1 MDLNTISLLIFGLT
15 VLIIGGN
22 LLLKAAVSI
31 SLRFGIP
38 KLLIGMTVVSLATS
52 APELIVSIKSALK
65 GSPDL
70 AISNVLGSNIANLG
84 LVLGITILFSPI
96 SISKSVYRK
105 EWPIMMFSAIY
116 FLIVIVDGTISK
128 IEGGILVCFLVM
140 TISALIKLRDK
151 SEVEL
156 ENSNEDSLFKSL
168 FILFFGGLF
177 LYYGSEWFIDG
188 AIMLANSFG
197 ISERIIGITV
207 VSVGTSIPE
216 LVTSLVAVFNKEK
229 SISLG
234 NLLGSNIFNVFAVLG
249 ITSLVTPLTVLD
261 QSIIN
266 YDIYVMLFFAAIIL
280 PLIFFPK
287 KLVLGRKEGI
297 IILLFYTVIRIS
309 IIDKLTYIQKKNP
322 LIRGFFYI
330 LYKNIKP

>member
-1 MDLNTISLLIFGLT
+1 MDFNTISLLFFGLI

-22 LLLKAAVSI
+22 LLLKSAVSI
-31 SLRFGIP
+31 SLKFGIP

-84 LVLGITILFSPI
+84 LVLAVTVLFSPI
-96 SISKSVYRK
+96 NISKSVYKK
-105 EWPIMMFSAIY
+105 EWPIMMFSALY
-116 FLIVIVDGTISK
+116 FLIVILDGVITK
-128 IEGGILVCFLVM
+128 IEGIILVCFLIM
-140 TISALIKLRDK
+140 TISALIKFRDK
-151 SEVEL
+151 SEIEL
-156 ENSNEDSLFKSL
+156 EIENENSIVKSL
-168 FILFFGGLF
+168 ITLIFGGVFLF
-177 LYYGSEWFIDG
+177 YGSEWFIDG
-188 AIMLANSFG
+188 AISLANSFG

-249 ITSLVTPLTVLD
+249 LTSLVTPLSVVD
-261 QSIIN
+261 NNIISF
-266 YDIYVMLFFAAIIL
+266 DIYIMLFFAALVL

-287 KLVLGRKEGI
+287 KYVLGRKEGL
-297 IILLFYTVIRIS
+297 IILVFYSLYVVNLF
-309 IIDKLTYIQKKNP
+309 Q
-322 LIRGFFYI
+322 
-330 LYKNIKP
+330 

>member
-261 QSIIN
+261 QSIIK

-297 IILLFYTVIRIS
+297 IILLFYTLYVYQ
-309 IIDKLTYIQKKNP
+309 L
-322 LIRGFFYI
+322 LI
-330 LYKNIKP
+330 N

>member
-1 MDLNTISLLIFGLT
+1 MDFNTISLLFFGLI

-22 LLLKAAVSI
+22 LLLKSAVSI
-31 SLRFGIP
+31 SLKFGIP

-84 LVLGITILFSPI
+84 LVLAVTILFSPI
-96 SISKSVYRK
+96 NISKSVYKK
-105 EWPIMMFSAIY
+105 EWPIMMFSALY
-116 FLIVIVDGTISK
+116 FLVVVLDGVITK
-128 IEGGILVCFLVM
+128 IEGAILVCFLII
-140 TISALIKLRDK
+140 TISALIKFRDK
-151 SEVEL
+151 SEIEL
-156 ENSNEDSLFKSL
+156 EIENEDSIVKSL
-168 FILFFGGLF
+168 ITLIFGGVFLF
-177 LYYGSEWFIDG
+177 YGSEWFIDG
-188 AIMLANSFG
+188 AISLANSFG

-249 ITSLVTPLTVLD
+249 LTSLVTPLSVVD
-261 QSIIN
+261 NNIISF
-266 YDIYVMLFFAAIIL
+266 DIYIMLFFAALVL

-287 KLVLGRKEGI
+287 KYVLGRKEGL
-297 IILLFYTVIRIS
+297 IILVFYSLYVVNLF
-309 IIDKLTYIQKKNP
+309 Q
-322 LIRGFFYI
+322 
-330 LYKNIKP
+330 

>member
-1 MDLNTISLLIFGLT
+1 MDFNTISLLVFGLT

-22 LLLKAAVSI
+22 FLLKAAVSI
-31 SLRFGIP
+31 SLKFGIP

-96 SISKSVYRK
+96 NISKSIYKK

-116 FLIVIVDGTISK
+116 FLIIILDGTISK

-140 TISALIKLRDK
+140 TISALINFRGKN
-151 SEVEL
+151 EIEL
-156 ENSNEDSLFKSL
+156 ETENEDSFLKSII
-168 FILFFGGLF
+168 ILIFGGLF

-188 AIMLANSFG
+188 AIKLANSFG
-197 ISERIIGITV
+197 ISERIIGITI

-249 ITSLVTPLTVLD
+249 ITSLLTPLSVLD
-261 QSIIN
+261 QNIIN

-287 KLVLGRKEGI
+287 KLVLGRKEGV
-297 IILLFYTVIRIS
+297 IILLFYS
-309 IIDKLTYIQKKNP
+309 IYVFQL
-322 LIRGFFYI
+322 FS
-330 LYKNIKP
+330 

>member
-1 MDLNTISLLIFGLT
+1 MDFNTIFLLIFGLI

-22 LLLKAAVSI
+22 LLLKSAVSI
-31 SLRFGIP
+31 SMKFGIP
-38 KLLIGMTVVSLATS
+38 RLLIGMTVVSLATS
-52 APELIVSIKSALK
+52 APELIVSIKSAIK

-96 SISKSVYRK
+96 NISKSVYKK
-105 EWPIMMFSAIY
+105 EWPIMMFSALY
-116 FLIVIVDGTISK
+116 FLIVIIDGVITK
-128 IEGGILVCFLVM
+128 IEGGILVCFLII
-140 TISALIKLRDK
+140 TIISLIKLRDK
-151 SEVEL
+151 NEVEDQL
-156 ENSNEDSLFKSL
+156 ENEDSIIKSII
-168 FILFFGGLF
+168 ILFFGGLF
-177 LYYGSEWFIDG
+177 LFYGSEWFIDG
-188 AIMLANSFG
+188 AIQLANSFG

-249 ITSLVTPLTVLD
+249 ITSLVTPLSVLD
-261 QSIIN
+261 QNIIDF
-266 YDIYVMLFFAAIIL
+266 DIYVMLFFAALIL

-287 KLVLGRKEGI
+287 KLVLGRKEGL
-297 IILLFYTVIRIS
+297 IILLFYS
-309 IIDKLTYIQKKNP
+309 
-322 LIRGFFYI
+322 FY
-330 LYKNIKP
+330 LYNLFY

>member
-1 MDLNTISLLIFGLT
+1 MDFNTISLLFFGLI

-22 LLLKAAVSI
+22 LLLKSAVSI
-31 SLRFGIP
+31 SLKFGIP

-84 LVLGITILFSPI
+84 LVLAVTILFSPI
-96 SISKSVYRK
+96 NISKSVYKK
-105 EWPIMMFSAIY
+105 EWPIMMFSALY
-116 FLIVIVDGTISK
+116 FLIVILDGVITK
-128 IEGGILVCFLVM
+128 IEGAILVCFLIM
-140 TISALIKLRDK
+140 TISALIKFRDK
-151 SEVEL
+151 TEIEL
-156 ENSNEDSLFKSL
+156 EIENEDSIVKSL
-168 FILFFGGLF
+168 ITLIFGGVFLF
-177 LYYGSEWFIDG
+177 YGSEWFIDG
-188 AIMLANSFG
+188 AISLANSFG

-249 ITSLVTPLTVLD
+249 LTSLVTPLSVVD
-261 QSIIN
+261 NNIISF
-266 YDIYVMLFFAAIIL
+266 DIYIMLFFAALVL

-287 KLVLGRKEGI
+287 KYVLGRKEGL
-297 IILLFYTVIRIS
+297 IILVFYSLYVVNLF
-309 IIDKLTYIQKKNP
+309 Q
-322 LIRGFFYI
+322 
-330 LYKNIKP
+330 

>member
-1 MDLNTISLLIFGLT
+1 MDFNTISLLFFGLI

-31 SLRFGIP
+31 SLKFGIP

-84 LVLGITILFSPI
+84 LVLAVTILFSPI
-96 SISKSVYRK
+96 NISKSVYKK
-105 EWPIMMFSAIY
+105 EWPIMMFSALY
-116 FLIVIVDGTISK
+116 FLVVVLDGIITK
-128 IEGGILVCFLVM
+128 TEGGILVCFLIM
-140 TISALIKLRDK
+140 TISALIKFRDK
-151 SEVEL
+151 SEIEL
-156 ENSNEDSLFKSL
+156 EIENEDSIVKSL
-168 FILFFGGLF
+168 ITLIFGGVFLF
-177 LYYGSEWFIDG
+177 YGSEWFIDG
-188 AIMLANSFG
+188 AISLANSFG

-229 SISLG
+229 NISLG

-249 ITSLVTPLTVLD
+249 LTSLVTPLSVVD
-261 QSIIN
+261 NNIISF
-266 YDIYVMLFFAAIIL
+266 DIYIMLFFAALVL

-287 KLVLGRKEGI
+287 KYVLGRKEGL
-297 IILLFYTVIRIS
+297 IILVFYSLYVVNLF
-309 IIDKLTYIQKKNP
+309 Q
-322 LIRGFFYI
+322 
-330 LYKNIKP
+330 

>member
-1 MDLNTISLLIFGLT
+1 MDFNTISLLFFGLI

-31 SLRFGIP
+31 SLKFGIP

-84 LVLGITILFSPI
+84 LVLAITILFSPI
-96 SISKSVYRK
+96 NISKSVYKK
-105 EWPIMMFSAIY
+105 EWPIMMFSALY
-116 FLIVIVDGTISK
+116 FLVVVLDGIITK
-128 IEGGILVCFLVM
+128 TEGGILVCFLIM
-140 TISALIKLRDK
+140 TISALIKFRDK
-151 SEVEL
+151 SEIEL
-156 ENSNEDSLFKSL
+156 EIENEDSIVKSL
-168 FILFFGGLF
+168 ITLIFGGVFLF
-177 LYYGSEWFIDG
+177 YGSEWFIDG
-188 AIMLANSFG
+188 AISLANSFG

-249 ITSLVTPLTVLD
+249 LTSLVTPLSVVD
-261 QSIIN
+261 NNIISF
-266 YDIYVMLFFAAIIL
+266 DIYIMLFFAALVL

-287 KLVLGRKEGI
+287 KYVLGRKEGL
-297 IILLFYTVIRIS
+297 IILVFYSLYVVNLF
-309 IIDKLTYIQKKNP
+309 Q
-322 LIRGFFYI
+322 
-330 LYKNIKP
+330 

>member
-1 MDLNTISLLIFGLT
+1 MDFNTISLLIFGLT
-15 VLIIGGN
+15 ILIIGGN

-31 SLRFGIP
+31 SMKFGIP

-52 APELIVSIKSALK
+52 TPELIVSIKSAIK

-84 LVLGITILFSPI
+84 LVLGITIMFSPI
-96 SISKSVYRK
+96 NISKSIYKK

-116 FLIVIVDGTISK
+116 FLIVVLDGIITK
-128 IEGGILVCFLVM
+128 IEGGILVCFLIM
-140 TISALIKLRDK
+140 TIASLIKFRDK
-151 SEVEL
+151 NEEHIEL
-156 ENSNEDSLFKSL
+156 EDEDSVIKSL
-168 FILFFGGLF
+168 IILIFGGVFLF
-177 LYYGSEWFIDG
+177 YGSEWFIDG
-188 AIMLANSFG
+188 AILLANSFG

-249 ITSLVTPLTVLD
+249 ITSLVTPLSVLD
-261 QSIIN
+261 QNIIDF
-266 YDIYVMLFFAAIIL
+266 DIYIMLFFAAIIL

-297 IILLFYTVIRIS
+297 IILIFYSIYVYQLFY
-309 IIDKLTYIQKKNP
+309 
-322 LIRGFFYI
+322 
-330 LYKNIKP
+330 

>member
-1 MDLNTISLLIFGLT
+1 MDFNTISLLFFGLI

-31 SLRFGIP
+31 SLKFGIP

-84 LVLGITILFSPI
+84 LVLAVTILFSPI
-96 SISKSVYRK
+96 NISKSVYKK
-105 EWPIMMFSAIY
+105 EWPIMMFSALY
-116 FLIVIVDGTISK
+116 FLVVVLDGIITK
-128 IEGGILVCFLVM
+128 TEGSILVCFLIM
-140 TISALIKLRDK
+140 TISALIKFRDK
-151 SEVEL
+151 SEIEL
-156 ENSNEDSLFKSL
+156 EIENEDSIVKSL
-168 FILFFGGLF
+168 ITLIFGGVFLF
-177 LYYGSEWFIDG
+177 YGSEWFIDG
-188 AIMLANSFG
+188 AISLANSFG

-249 ITSLVTPLTVLD
+249 LTSLVTPLSVVD
-261 QSIIN
+261 NNIISF
-266 YDIYVMLFFAAIIL
+266 DIYIMLFFAALVL

-287 KLVLGRKEGI
+287 KYVLGRKEGL
-297 IILLFYTVIRIS
+297 IILVFYSLYVVNLF
-309 IIDKLTYIQKKNP
+309 Q
-322 LIRGFFYI
+322 
-330 LYKNIKP
+330 

>member
-1 MDLNTISLLIFGLT
+1 MDFNTISLLIFGLAI
-15 VLIIGGN
+15 LIIGGN

-31 SLRFGIP
+31 SMKFGIP

-52 APELIVSIKSALK
+52 APELIVSIKSAIK

-84 LVLGITILFSPI
+84 LVLGITIMFSPI
-96 SISKSVYRK
+96 NISKSIYKK

-116 FLIVIVDGTISK
+116 FLIVVLDGIITK
-128 IEGGILVCFLVM
+128 IEGGILVCFLIM
-140 TISALIKLRDK
+140 TIASLIKFRDK
-151 SEVEL
+151 NEEHVEI
-156 ENSNEDSLFKSL
+156 EDEDSVLKSL
-168 FILFFGGLF
+168 IILIFGGVFLF
-177 LYYGSEWFIDG
+177 YGSEWSIDG
-188 AIMLANSFG
+188 AILLANSFG

-249 ITSLVTPLTVLD
+249 ITSLVSPLSVLD
-261 QSIIN
+261 QNIIDF
-266 YDIYVMLFFAAIIL
+266 DIYIMLFFAAIIL

-297 IILLFYTVIRIS
+297 IILMFYSIYIYQLFY
-309 IIDKLTYIQKKNP
+309 
-322 LIRGFFYI
+322 
-330 LYKNIKP
+330 

>member
-1 MDLNTISLLIFGLT
+1 MYNSCAIFTKNKYMDLNTISLLIFGLT

-52 APELIVSIKSALK
+52 APELIVSIKSAIK

-96 SISKSVYRK
+96 NISKSVYKK

-116 FLIVIVDGTISK
+116 FLIVILDGIISK
-128 IEGGILVCFLVM
+128 IEGGILVCFLVI

-156 ENSNEDSLFKSL
+156 ENSGEDSFLKSL
-168 FILFFGGLF
+168 IVLFFGGLF

-188 AIMLANSFG
+188 AIMLADSFG

-216 LVTSLVAVFNKEK
+216 LVTSLVAVLNKEK

-249 ITSLVTPLTVLD
+249 ITSLVTPLSVLD
-261 QSIIN
+261 KSIIN
-266 YDIYVMLFFAAIIL
+266 YDIYVMLFFAAMIL

-287 KLVLGRKEGI
+287 KLVLGRKEGL
-297 IILLFYTVIRIS
+297 IILLFYTV
-309 IIDKLTYIQKKNP
+309 YIYQLF
-322 LIRGFFYI
+322 LI
-330 LYKNIKP
+330 

>member
-249 ITSLVTPLTVLD
+249 ITSIVTPLTVLD

-297 IILLFYTVIRIS
+297 IILLFYTLYVYQ
-309 IIDKLTYIQKKNP
+309 L
-322 LIRGFFYI
+322 LI
-330 LYKNIKP
+330 N

>member
-1 MDLNTISLLIFGLT
+1 MDFNTISLLFFGLI

-22 LLLKAAVSI
+22 LLLKSAVSI
-31 SLRFGIP
+31 SLKFGIP

-84 LVLGITILFSPI
+84 LVLAVTILFSPI
-96 SISKSVYRK
+96 NISKSVYKK
-105 EWPIMMFSAIY
+105 EWPIMMFSALY
-116 FLIVIVDGTISK
+116 FLMVILDGVITK
-128 IEGGILVCFLVM
+128 IEGGILVCFLIM
-140 TISALIKLRDK
+140 TISALIKFRDK
-151 SEVEL
+151 SEIEL
-156 ENSNEDSLFKSL
+156 EIENEDSIVKSL
-168 FILFFGGLF
+168 ITLIFGGVFLF
-177 LYYGSEWFIDG
+177 YGSEWFIDG
-188 AIMLANSFG
+188 AISLANSFG

-249 ITSLVTPLTVLD
+249 LTSLVTPLSVVD
-261 QSIIN
+261 NNIISF
-266 YDIYVMLFFAAIIL
+266 DIYIMLFFAALVL

-287 KLVLGRKEGI
+287 KYVLGRKEGL
-297 IILLFYTVIRIS
+297 IILVFYSLYVVNLF
-309 IIDKLTYIQKKNP
+309 Q
-322 LIRGFFYI
+322 
-330 LYKNIKP
+330 

>member
-1 MDLNTISLLIFGLT
+1 MDFNTISLLIFGLT
-15 VLIIGGN
+15 VLVIGGN

-52 APELIVSIKSALK
+52 VPELIVSIKSALK

-84 LVLGITILFSPI
+84 LVLGITIVFSPI
-96 SISKSVYRK
+96 NISKSVYKK
-105 EWPIMMFSAIY
+105 EWPIMMFSAVY
-116 FLIVIVDGTISK
+116 FLIVVLDGVISK
-128 IEGGILVCFLVM
+128 TEGGILVCFLVM

-151 SEVEL
+151 DEVEL
-156 ENSNEDSLFKSL
+156 ENESEDSFLKSL
-168 FILFFGGLF
+168 LILFFGGLF
-177 LYYGSEWFIDG
+177 LYFGSEWFIDG

-216 LVTSLVAVFNKEK
+216 LVTSLVAVLNKEK

-249 ITSLVTPLTVLD
+249 ITSIVTPLTVID
-261 QSIIN
+261 QNIID
-266 YDIYVMLFFAAIIL
+266 YDIYIMLFFAAIIL

-297 IILLFYTVIRIS
+297 IILLFYTV
-309 IIDKLTYIQKKNP
+309 YIYQ
-322 LIRGFFYI
+322 LFFS
-330 LYKNIKP
+330 

>member
-1 MDLNTISLLIFGLT
+1 MDFNTISLLIFGLT
-15 VLIIGGN
+15 VLVIGGN

-84 LVLGITILFSPI
+84 LVLGITIVFSPI
-96 SISKSVYRK
+96 NISKSIYKK
-105 EWPIMMFSAIY
+105 EWPIMMFSAVY
-116 FLIVIVDGTISK
+116 FLIVVLDGIISK

-151 SEVEL
+151 DEVEL
-156 ENSNEDSLFKSL
+156 ENDSEDSFLKSL
-168 FILFFGGLF
+168 LILFFGGLF
-177 LYYGSEWFIDG
+177 LYFGSEWFIDG

-249 ITSLVTPLTVLD
+249 ITSLVTPLTVID
-261 QSIIN
+261 QNIIN
-266 YDIYVMLFFAAIIL
+266 YDIYIMLFFAAIIL

-287 KLVLGRKEGI
+287 KLVLGRKEGV
-297 IILLFYTVIRIS
+297 IILLLYTIYVYQ
-309 IIDKLTYIQKKNP
+309 L
-322 LIRGFFYI
+322 FF
-330 LYKNIKP
+330 N

>member
-1 MDLNTISLLIFGLT
+1 MDFNTISLLFFGLI

-31 SLRFGIP
+31 SLKFGIP

-84 LVLGITILFSPI
+84 LVLAVTILFSPI
-96 SISKSVYRK
+96 NISKSVYKK
-105 EWPIMMFSAIY
+105 EWPIMMFSALY
-116 FLIVIVDGTISK
+116 FLIVILDGVITK
-128 IEGGILVCFLVM
+128 IEGAILVCFLII
-140 TISALIKLRDK
+140 TISALIKFRDK
-151 SEVEL
+151 SEIEL
-156 ENSNEDSLFKSL
+156 EVENEDSIVKSL
-168 FILFFGGLF
+168 ITLIFGGVFLF
-177 LYYGSEWFIDG
+177 YGSEWFIDG
-188 AIMLANSFG
+188 AISLANSFG

-249 ITSLVTPLTVLD
+249 LTSLVTPLSVVD
-261 QSIIN
+261 NNIISF
-266 YDIYVMLFFAAIIL
+266 DIYIMLFFAALVL

-287 KLVLGRKEGI
+287 KYVLGRKEGL
-297 IILLFYTVIRIS
+297 IILVFYSLYVVNLF
-309 IIDKLTYIQKKNP
+309 Q
-322 LIRGFFYI
+322 
-330 LYKNIKP
+330 

>member
-1 MDLNTISLLIFGLT
+1 MDFNTISLLVFGLT

-22 LLLKAAVSI
+22 FLLKAAVSI
-31 SLRFGIP
+31 SLKFGIP

-96 SISKSVYRK
+96 NISKSIYKK

-116 FLIVIVDGTISK
+116 FLIIILDGTISK

-140 TISALIKLRDK
+140 TISALINFRGK
-151 SEVEL
+151 SEIEL
-156 ENSNEDSLFKSL
+156 ETENEDSFLKSII
-168 FILFFGGLF
+168 ILIFGGLF

-188 AIMLANSFG
+188 AIKLANSFG
-197 ISERIIGITV
+197 ISERIIGITI

-249 ITSLVTPLTVLD
+249 ITSLLTPLSVLD
-261 QSIIN
+261 QNIIN

-287 KLVLGRKEGI
+287 KLVLGRNEGV
-297 IILLFYTVIRIS
+297 IILLFYS
-309 IIDKLTYIQKKNP
+309 IYVYQL
-322 LIRGFFYI
+322 FS
-330 LYKNIKP
+330 

>member
-1 MDLNTISLLIFGLT
+1 M
-15 VLIIGGN
+15 
-22 LLLKAAVSI
+22 LKAAVSI

-84 LVLGITILFSPI
+84 LVLGITIVFSPI
-96 SISKSVYRK
+96 NISKSIYKK
-105 EWPIMMFSAIY
+105 EWPIMMFSAVY
-116 FLIVIVDGTISK
+116 FLIVVLDGVISK
-128 IEGGILVCFLVM
+128 TEGGILVCFLVM
-140 TISALIKLRDK
+140 TISALIKLRDRD
-151 SEVEL
+151 EVEL
-156 ENSNEDSLFKSL
+156 ENESEDSFLKSL
-168 FILFFGGLF
+168 LILFFGGLF
-177 LYYGSEWFIDG
+177 LYFGSEWFIDG

-216 LVTSLVAVFNKEK
+216 LVTSLVAVLNKEK

-249 ITSLVTPLTVLD
+249 ITSIVTPLTVID
-261 QSIIN
+261 QNIID
-266 YDIYVMLFFAAIIL
+266 YDIYIMLFFAAIIL

-297 IILLFYTVIRIS
+297 IILLFYTV
-309 IIDKLTYIQKKNP
+309 YIYQ
-322 LIRGFFYI
+322 LFFS
-330 LYKNIKP
+330 

>member
-15 VLIIGGN
+15 ILIIGGN

-84 LVLGITILFSPI
+84 LVLGITILFSPMN
-96 SISKSVYRK
+96 ISKSVYKK

-116 FLIVIVDGTISK
+116 FLIVILDGVITK
-128 IEGGILVCFLVM
+128 LEGGILICFLVM

-156 ENSNEDSLFKSL
+156 GNDNKDSFFKSL
-168 FILFFGGLF
+168 LILFFGGLF
-177 LYYGSEWFIDG
+177 LYFGSEWFIDG

-216 LVTSLVAVFNKEK
+216 LVTSLVAVINKEK

-249 ITSLVTPLTVLD
+249 ITSLVTPLVVLD
-261 QSIIN
+261 QNIIN

-287 KLVLGRKEGI
+287 RLVLGRKEGI
-297 IILLFYTVIRIS
+297 ILLLFYSIYIS
-309 IIDKLTYIQKKNP
+309 QL
-322 LIRGFFYI
+322 FF
-330 LYKNIKP
+330 N

>member
-1 MDLNTISLLIFGLT
+1 MDFNTIFLLIFGLI

-22 LLLKAAVSI
+22 LLLKSAVSI
-31 SLRFGIP
+31 SMKFGIP
-38 KLLIGMTVVSLATS
+38 RLLIGMTVVSLATS
-52 APELIVSIKSALK
+52 APELIVSIKSAIK

-96 SISKSVYRK
+96 NISKSVYKK
-105 EWPIMMFSAIY
+105 EWPIMMFSALY
-116 FLIVIVDGTISK
+116 FLIVILDGVITK
-128 IEGGILVCFLVM
+128 IEGGILVCFLII
-140 TISALIKLRDK
+140 TIISLIKLRDK
-151 SEVEL
+151 NEVEDQL
-156 ENSNEDSLFKSL
+156 ENEDSIMKSII
-168 FILFFGGLF
+168 ILFFGGLF
-177 LYYGSEWFIDG
+177 LFYGSEWFIDG
-188 AIMLANSFG
+188 AIQLANSFG

-249 ITSLVTPLTVLD
+249 ITSLVTPLSLLD
-261 QSIIN
+261 KNIIDF
-266 YDIYVMLFFAAIIL
+266 DIYVMLFFAALIL

-287 KLVLGRKEGI
+287 KLVLGRKEGL
-297 IILLFYTVIRIS
+297 IILLFYS
-309 IIDKLTYIQKKNP
+309 
-322 LIRGFFYI
+322 FY
-330 LYKNIKP
+330 LYNLFY

>member
-1 MDLNTISLLIFGLT
+1 MDFNTISLLIFGLT
-15 VLIIGGN
+15 VLVIGGN

-84 LVLGITILFSPI
+84 LVLGITIVFSPI
-96 SISKSVYRK
+96 NISKSIYKK
-105 EWPIMMFSAIY
+105 EWPIMMFSAVY
-116 FLIVIVDGTISK
+116 FLIVVLDGVISK

-151 SEVEL
+151 DEVEL
-156 ENSNEDSLFKSL
+156 ENESEDSFLKSL
-168 FILFFGGLF
+168 LILFFGGLF
-177 LYYGSEWFIDG
+177 LYFGSEWFIDG

-216 LVTSLVAVFNKEK
+216 LVTSLVAVLNKEK

-249 ITSLVTPLTVLD
+249 ITSIVTPLTVID
-261 QSIIN
+261 QNIID
-266 YDIYVMLFFAAIIL
+266 YDIYIMLFFAAIIL

-297 IILLFYTVIRIS
+297 IILLFYTV
-309 IIDKLTYIQKKNP
+309 YIYQ
-322 LIRGFFYI
+322 LFF
-330 LYKNIKP
+330 N